1 MSGSFIGGGAQA
13 DLARTENTIHVNE
26 IVTWS
31 HGKHYIRAG
40 VQLPQF
46 SRRAVDDHTNR
57 LGTFKFGS
65 LSNYTNNSPYVFTA
79 QQGSGRALYWINELG
94 SFIQD
99 QIKVN
104 SKIQLSLGV
113 VLLIIW
119 HTFSNYLAHY
129 YGGRAFGHTSG
140 VP

>member
-1 MSGSFIGGGAQA
+1 M
-13 DLARTENTIHVNE
+13 LAVAPGDDFVDVAKTENTIHVNE
-26 IVTWS
+26 IITWS

-79 QQGSGRALYWINELG
+79 QQVSVRTLYWINELS

-99 QIKVN
+99 QVKFN
-104 SKIQLSLGV
+104 PKTQLSLQ
-113 VLLIIW
+113 L
-119 HTFSNYLAHY
+119 
-129 YGGRAFGHTSG
+129 
-140 VP
+140 